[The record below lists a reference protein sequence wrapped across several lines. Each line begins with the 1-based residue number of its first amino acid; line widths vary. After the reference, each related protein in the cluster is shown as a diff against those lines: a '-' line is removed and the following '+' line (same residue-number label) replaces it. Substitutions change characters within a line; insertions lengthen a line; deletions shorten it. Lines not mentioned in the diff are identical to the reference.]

1 MNKRIVFL
9 LGVFLGIA
17 LSAVTYFFGHYTDEK
32 KTEKTYV
39 EPTGNIPLEDIQYVE
54 KPKEKRSIQT
64 ETVVIQDT
72 VFLSPKAMQEQDSG
86 EYVVLRD
93 KLLHTQRITILKK
106 SVSNTS
112 SASDKLSERMSSDDF
127 FVNQLSVEFWESP
140 INYQGYRLN
149 KSKLILFGI
158 NPNESFMLSLNEPG
172 VLLMQAGEF
181 TTLLQPTEKYRS
193 FNFQ

>member
-1 MNKRIVFL
+1 MNKRIVFI
-9 LGVFLGIA
+9 LGVLLGIA
-17 LSAVTYFFGHYTDEK
+17 FSAITYFFGHYKDEK

-54 KPKEKRSIQT
+54 KPKEKRSTQI

-72 VFLSPKAMQEQDSG
+72 VFLSPKAMQERDSG

-93 KLLHTQRITILKK
+93 KLLHTQRITILKN
-106 SVSNTS
+106 SGSNTS